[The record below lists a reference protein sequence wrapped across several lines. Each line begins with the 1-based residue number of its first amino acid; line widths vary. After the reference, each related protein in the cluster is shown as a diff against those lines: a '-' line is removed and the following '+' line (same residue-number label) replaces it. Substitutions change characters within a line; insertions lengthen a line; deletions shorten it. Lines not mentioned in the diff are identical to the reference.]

1 MLFLEVLLLAGLCI
15 AILRYSSIALGR
27 PDAMRIEQAVLTKL
41 RAGAELGLRE
51 VDLHQAD
58 WISGPM
64 AATLTG
70 DAVHEFTL
78 DGVSQIKVRD
88 GHSAHRLV
96 VICSDCAPRFYAV
109 TLRQNG
115 TPRLLPILDRL
126 VWRAP
131 QLGEMRELANVRL
144 ANMNRGR
151 DWRVFIEKRIKT
163 HLARRAH

>member
-1 MLFLEVLLLAGLCI
+1 MLFLEVLLLAGLCV

-27 PDAMRIEQAVLTKL
+27 PDAMCIEQAVLAKL

-58 WISGPM
+58 WISAPM

-78 DGVSQIKVRD
+78 DGASKIKVND
-88 GHSAHRLV
+88 GHSAHRIV

-109 TLRQNG
+109 TKRQNG
-115 TPRLLPILDRL
+115 TPRLLPVLDRL

-131 QLGEMRELANVRL
+131 ELGQMRELANVRL

-151 DWRVFIEKRIKT
+151 DWRSFIEKRIKT